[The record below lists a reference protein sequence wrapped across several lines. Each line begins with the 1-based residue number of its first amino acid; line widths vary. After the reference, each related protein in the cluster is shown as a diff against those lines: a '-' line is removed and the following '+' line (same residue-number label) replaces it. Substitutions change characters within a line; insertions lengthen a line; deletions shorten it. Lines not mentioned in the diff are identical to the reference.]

1 MTVFEQIKAGL
12 EDAIAYQKGDLAKGR
27 KTTVAVAVED
37 IDVAALRHRL
47 ELSQYQF
54 ARRFGFPL
62 STLRKWEQ
70 GARRPS
76 GASRTLLTI
85 IDREPNAVERALV
98 GISHRDVAFAA
109 D

>member
-27 KTTVAVAVED
+27 KTTVAVED

-85 IDREPNAVERALV
+85 IDREPNAVERALAR
-98 GISHRDVAFAA
+98 ISHRDVAFAA